1 MNRAIIYLCAF
12 VFAFSQ
18 TVLASDA
25 KTILHLN
32 DDSCGDWVE
41 SRQKNQTAIQ
51 LWYLGFISGINFRD
65 KNDLLSRI
73 NAASAYLWM
82 DKYCRENP
90 LKTVV
95 QGSVKLLDELKPN

>member
-1 MNRAIIYLCAF
+1 MRRVIIYLC

-18 TVLASDA
+18 TVLAAGSR
-25 KTILHLN
+25 TVLYPVN
-32 DDSCGDWVE
+32 SSCGDWVE
-41 SRQKNQTAIQ
+41 ARQKNQNSIQ
-51 LWYLGFISGINFRD
+51 LWYLGFISGINFRAKD
-65 KNDLLSRI
+65 DLLSEV

-82 DKYCRENP
+82 DKYCQENP

>member
-12 VFAFSQ
+12 VFSFSQ
-18 TVLASDA
+18 AVLASDA
-25 KTILHLN
+25 RTILGLVDN
-32 DDSCGDWVE
+32 SCGDWVE
-41 SRQKNQTAIQ
+41 ARQKNRNAIQ

-65 KNDLLSRI
+65 KNDLLYEI